1 MTRDAD
7 FKRRVRARMARTGE
21 SYAAARAKLL
31 GRPDELHVTNGDST
45 VRELARTGLAT
56 RILPWRDAL
65 HEGPVLPGPDRV
77 RRAARAEHLGVEAA
91 LLEARDAELDAHAG
105 ELVLWFEAD
114 LYDQLQI
121 VEILA
126 RLGARGV
133 DPERITLIQV
143 GELPGVA
150 RFGGLGEL
158 SAAQLRV
165 VAAQAAVA
173 LTPEALELAA
183 RAWDALRAPSPEGI
197 AALIDAR
204 SPELRFLGEAYGRL
218 AREYPSARDG
228 LSLTERRLLAALP
241 ATAAQAFLSASGKE
255 ARPFLGDTFAFAALV
270 RLEAGGLVAREDA
283 RAGGRGAGGDGVAP
297 RDRLVRTGLGDRVLA
312 GDARHVTDRWVGG
325 VRMRETAWRW
335 DEATERLVA
344 GA

>member
-21 SYAAARAKLL
+21 SYATARAQLL
-31 GRPDELHVTNGDST
+31 GRADELHVTNGDST
-45 VRELARTGLAT
+45 VGELSRTGLAA

-65 HEGPVLPGPDRV
+65 HEGPVLPGSDEERRV
-77 RRAARAEHLGVEAA
+77 ARAAFLGVPVAVF
-91 LLEARDAELDAHAG
+91 EARDRELDAHAG
-105 ELVLWFEAD
+105 EFVLWFEAD

-126 RLGARGV
+126 RLAARRV
-133 DPERITLIQV
+133 EAERITLISV
-143 GELPGVA
+143 GEVPGIA

-158 SAAQLRV
+158 SAKQLRV

-173 LTPEALELAA
+173 LTPDALALAA
-183 RAWDALRAPSPEGI
+183 RAWDALRAPDPSGI
-197 AALIDAR
+197 AALIDVR
-204 SPELRFLGEAYGRL
+204 SPELRFAGEAFGRL
-218 AREYPSARDG
+218 AREYPSTRDG

-241 ATAAQAFLSASGKE
+241 ATAIEAFVRASAKE
-255 ARPFLGDTFAFAALV
+255 TRPFLGDTFAFAALA
-270 RLEAGGLVAREDA
+270 RMRDGGLVEPGERLARTA
-283 RAGGRGAGGDGVAP
+283 
-297 RDRLVRTGLGDRVLA
+297 LGERVLA

-335 DEATERLVA
+335 DEATERLVLRA
-344 GA
+344 EG

>member
-21 SYAAARAKLL
+21 SYATARAQLL
-31 GRPDELHVTNGDST
+31 GRAEELHVTNGDST
-45 VRELARTGLAT
+45 VGELSRTGLAE
-56 RILPWRDAL
+56 RILSWRDAL
-65 HEGPVLPGPDRV
+65 HEGPVPPGPDAV
-77 RRAARAEHLGVEAA
+77 RRAARAAFLRVGVEE
-91 LLEARDAELDAHAG
+91 LEARDRELDSHAG
-105 ELVLWFEAD
+105 EFVLWFEAD

-126 RLGARGV
+126 RLAARGV
-133 DPERITLIQV
+133 DPERITLISV
-143 GELPGVA
+143 GEVPGIA

-158 SAAQLRV
+158 SAEQLRV

-173 LTPEALELAA
+173 LTPEALALAA
-183 RAWDALRAPSPEGI
+183 RAWDALRSPDPGAI
-197 AALIDAR
+197 AALVDVR
-204 SPELRFLGEAYGRL
+204 SPELRFVGEAFGRL

-241 ATAAQAFLSASGKE
+241 GTAAQAFVRGAAKE
-255 ARPFLGDTFAFAALV
+255 TRPFLGDTFAFAALE
-270 RLEAGGLVAREDA
+270 RLEAGGLVAREDDRLA
-283 RAGGRGAGGDGVAP
+283 RAE
-297 RDRLVRTGLGDRVLA
+297 LGDRVLA
-312 GDARHVTDRWVGG
+312 GEASHVTDRWVGG

-335 DEATERLVA
+335 DEATERLVP